1 MKIHAGQGIEVVYHL
16 QKIPVSSVGK
26 FRTGRIVYHLQK
38 IPIMGT
44 CSISSHRAPQWRL
57 VVRTK
62 IVNYLEFV
70 WKAGTC
76 KWNKE
81 IHSKSSSR
89 ENRTTFSDGPLI
101 SGVSSWM
108 NQKSVCHLH
117 SNRNFRNFLASGKQP
132 EIHIRLVTSLGVWTR
147 LIEAQNVLAARFSDL
162 KYWKSS

>member
-1 MKIHAGQGIEVVYHL
+1 MKIHAGQGIEDVNHL

-26 FRTGRIVYHLQK
+26 NGKNCLPFTKNIDHGERVPSLHTE
-38 IPIMGT
+38 
-44 CSISSHRAPQWRL
+44 RL
-57 VVRTK
+57 SGAD
-62 IVNYLEFV
+62 YLELV